1 MSPVPVLLLRRKMII
16 KKLQQSGAISEE
28 TAKTLEEARVFNPN
42 AFPKVN
48 EKLVKDN
55 VLVKTKNN
63 KYYLNKWFLNHN
75 LSRKS

>member
-1 MSPVPVLLLRRKMII
+1 MGVVPVLLLRRKMII

-28 TAKTLEEARVFNPN
+28 TAKTLEEAGVFNPN

-63 KYYLNKWFLNHN
+63 KYYLNK
-75 LSRKS
+75 